1 MEPSNECL
9 PTICEGEGKTLC
21 RVEYSE
27 GLVARILSMFAEG
40 KSLYAISKMAEMPG
54 MNTLYNWQR
63 KNAEFRQALLT
74 AQSAHAHSL
83 EGKAIEAA
91 EAAADAAG
99 EKEQVAA
106 GRLLFDAYKWGA
118 EINDPNKYGKKV
130 TVGGDSTNPIRIVVS
145 TGFPEPNKYQT
156 PPVLGADG
164 LMEIADARTNDS
176 ERGGV
181 VDGVYTEAATAGA
194 ASEPAPVQCGGVPP
208 EVREVSVCNQPCDR
222 QDPPEQE
229 SSTQSSIPCPDVR
242 SGKAGDLGLS
252 EEVHGEDS
260 RGGAQRRGLAG

>member
-164 LMEIADARTNDS
+164 MIIKE
-176 ERGGV
+176 V
-181 VDGVYTEAATAGA
+181 VDAGISKEDIDTE
-194 ASEPAPVQCGGVPP
+194 VVP
-208 EVREVSVCNQPCDR
+208 C
-222 QDPPEQE
+222 
-229 SSTQSSIPCPDVR
+229 I
-242 SGKAGDLGLS
+242 
-252 EEVHGEDS
+252 H
-260 RGGAQRRGLAG
+260 RGNNTHT